1 MIRNFAT
8 LVNGQKVILR
18 YEASSL
24 ERETGLEPAAACL
37 GDIAV
42 SCLCVFC
49 LFKSENLFVVIWWVI
64 VYNNQ
69 NFSC

>member
-1 MIRNFAT
+1 MAIIIISNFAHP
-8 LVNGQKVILR
+8 VNSQKVMIS
-18 YEASSL
+18 YKAGGL

-49 LFKSENLFVVIWWVI
+49 LFKSENLFVVI
-64 VYNNQ
+64 
-69 NFSC
+69 